1 MIHVLNVQDRNRLK
15 SSKGSGAGGTNVS
28 LRDLLSPAFRGDAP
42 PYPETNNKRGATNL
56 YSEGSGGGAGGVTQ
70 SMVTNDDTRTVMSPD
85 VNKDSS
91 SV

>member
-42 PYPETNNKRGATNL
+42 PYPETNKRGATNL

-70 SMVTNDDTRTVMSPD
+70 SMVTNNDTRTVMSKD
-85 VNKDSS
+85 GNKDSS